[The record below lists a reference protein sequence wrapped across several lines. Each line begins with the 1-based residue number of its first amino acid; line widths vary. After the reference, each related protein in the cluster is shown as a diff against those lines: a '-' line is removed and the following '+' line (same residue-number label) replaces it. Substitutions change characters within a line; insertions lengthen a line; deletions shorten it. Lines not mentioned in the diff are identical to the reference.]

1 MKMTFSLHLR
11 YFMMGIIILFAFMML
26 MLGIPSY
33 EESVLAEI
41 FEDILDFEDMF
52 AFNVTYLLFVV
63 FLAYMI
69 GVCLDILYSPLKNS
83 SKLSMHV
90 RQFKEMLSKREYI
103 ITRLELKSEE
113 GKLSDLEVY
122 KYMSSFI
129 ASMNDTL
136 NKEVQNALFKVYIIF
151 SSIVASFLFFLA
163 FAIQLFTYEYEYD
176 DEFISFAVLALFFLI
191 CIFFLF
197 PLKKRSQISL
207 IKTIER
213 NYYILTQC
221 GMLKGNNESED
232 DKINIEIS

>member
-1 MKMTFSLHLR
+1 
-11 YFMMGIIILFAFMML
+11 MMGIIILFAFIML

-33 EESVLAEI
+33 EESALAEI

-52 AFNVTYLLFVV
+52 VLNVTYLLFVV

-90 RQFKEMLSKREYI
+90 RQFKEI
-103 ITRLELKSEE
+103 
-113 GKLSDLEVY
+113 
-122 KYMSSFI
+122 
-129 ASMNDTL
+129 
-136 NKEVQNALFKVYIIF
+136 IIF

-207 IKTIER
+207 IKAIER

>member
-11 YFMMGIIILFAFMML
+11 CFMMGIIILFAFIML

-33 EESVLAEI
+33 EESALAEI

-52 AFNVTYLLFVV
+52 VLNVTYLLFVV

-90 RQFKEMLSKREYI
+90 RQFKEMLSKREDI
-103 ITRLELKSEE
+103 ITRLESKSEE

-163 FAIQLFTYEYEYD
+163 FAIQLFTYEYD

-207 IKTIER
+207 IKAIER